1 MTEENKGTAATGS
14 EPVKVEPTAVAGA
27 VPAPDAKVDSSTTEK
42 PPPFDQDVRWKSAR
56 LAEQK
61 LQGLLKANDLEDVDD
76 LVALVE
82 SGKKVHG
89 KVDDLDNIE
98 ELKKK
103 AETLDRYN
111 AHWARQKEIE
121 RRQTE
126 DPNETIARLERESN
140 ELKTSKARDEQ
151 AKKETEEAEKS
162 VKFYE
167 GEVRSIIGDMELSDQ
182 EKEFLSWSLG
192 VGNECNDIQIT
203 DKRAIK
209 KVVNSGMKKYTD
221 LVKAIKEE
229 GIKSYLAGKESIP
242 IVPSGG
248 QPPASIPVTTLKTAS
263 QRLKAFGEAFQ
274 GKK

>member
-14 EPVKVEPTAVAGA
+14 EPVKDTTATAGA
-27 VPAPDAKVDSSTTEK
+27 EPAPDAKVDSSTIEK
-42 PPPFDQDVRWKSAR
+42 PAPFDSDPRWKSAR

-151 AKKETEEAEKS
+151 TKKETEEAEKS

-167 GEVRSIIGDMELSDQ
+167 GEVKSIIGDMEHGL
-182 EKEFLSWSLG
+182 L
-192 VGNECNDIQIT
+192 
-203 DKRAIK
+203 A
-209 KVVNSGMKKYTD
+209 SGMNVMTFRSP
-221 LVKAIKEE
+221 IKRQ
-229 GIKSYLAGKESIP
+229 SR
-242 IVPSGG
+242 
-248 QPPASIPVTTLKTAS
+248 
-263 QRLKAFGEAFQ
+263 RLSTVE
-274 GKK
+274 